1 MSPVDWRMERRKF
14 AGFTGTGFAQPM
26 GAPRSGKSS
35 VPMGSMWGTGF
46 RVSRPSRAAVSSPSR
61 HADHAWKNSW
71 NVRESR
77 RT

>member
-1 MSPVDWRMERRKF
+1 MERRKF

-35 VPMGSMWGTGF
+35 VDGIDVGDGVQGEPAEPLPC
-46 RVSRPSRAAVSSPSR
+46 RPRAATR
-61 HADHAWKNSW
+61 TTWKNSW

-77 RT
+77 ER